1 MTQGIRKLFR
11 GERPTA
17 SGERSAGWYDGSY
30 EASDEYA
37 RPYYASRYYPVW
49 AVIVDR
55 VRHAG
60 IRDILELGCGSGQ
73 LAGYLTEELD
83 LSSLTGVD
91 FSPKAIEIAA
101 QIAPAA
107 NFVVADALDPTTYQ
121 RDCDLI
127 ICTEMLEHIEDDLK
141 VVDLF
146 PSGTRCLCTV
156 PDFPYPSHVRHF
168 TSAGDVHARYSSAF
182 DGFDVVTFKSQGPP
196 NNPLLRYFLMDGI
209 KR

>member
-127 ICTEMLEHIEDDLK
+127 ICTEMLEHIEDDLR
-141 VVDLF
+141 VVDLS
-146 PSGTRCLCTV
+146 SGTRCLCTV
-156 PDFPYPSHVRHF
+156 PDFPYPSHVRDF
-168 TSAGDVHARYSSAF
+168 TSAGRRSRTVQLSVRRVRCGDIQITR
-182 DGFDVVTFKSQGPP
+182 PP
-196 NNPLLRYFLMDGI
+196 ADNPLSATS
-209 KR
+209 